1 DNASSND
8 TQTDTM
14 SDQPGNSFNA
24 RNRVRCIAHT
34 LNLAV
39 KSILK
44 PFSAPEKKKKRDG
57 DEEAEGEAEDDDDD

>member
-1 DNASSND
+1 LARAFDQMLRSHGLSRTILAWTGDNASSND

-14 SDQPGNSFNA
+14 SDQPGNSFIA

-39 KSILK
+39 
-44 PFSAPEKKKKRDG
+44 
-57 DEEAEGEAEDDDDD
+57 